1 MFHFRSILHA
11 HFRPLEM
18 YGLFLQLGCRLCEAL
33 NPKYCL
39 PPPYVSIE
47 LLPRHRAI
55 DGRCNTCVIIIAQVR
70 GLIIWSLEKPTG
82 GTSLRAPKCSPSC
95 KGIEILQHGVYM
107 LDVLGLTFKA
117 SPIIGTS
124 TKYEFPKPR
133 WEPAP
138 TWGLDVD
145 RVSNPSQLCLQIL
158 IIHCNLLWE
167 IHSQYH
173 WAPKQSVLF
182 KSGRKG
188 VLRITWDLVP

>member
-1 MFHFRSILHA
+1 
-11 HFRPLEM
+11 M

-117 SPIIGTS
+117 SSIIGTS
-124 TKYEFPKPR
+124 TKYELHKPWMLIESR
-133 WEPAP
+133 TQASCACKCQSS
-138 TWGLDVD
+138 TATFCGKFT
-145 RVSNPSQLCLQIL
+145 VS
-158 IIHCNLLWE
+158 II
-167 IHSQYH
+167 
-173 WAPKQSVLF
+173 KQRSKVF
-182 KSGRKG
+182 YSRAS
-188 VLRITWDLVP
+188 